1 MTVKQRLARD
11 EEVKPCQYLGEVPS
25 VKREHLEQ
33 RLKAGVG
40 MRGKQVTTGQSPG
53 PRGGLQ
59 LRTRGSR

>member
-33 RLKAGVG
+33 RQSRSGHEGQTGDNRAEPRAQG
-40 MRGKQVTTGQSPG
+40 RVTVKNQ
-53 PRGGLQ
+53 R
-59 LRTRGSR
+59 